1 MKDGVNDNHED
12 EDMIEEVSEIAN
24 NMKVNDVQG
33 LSSSEKQKEVVNF
46 IREERLHVCT
56 ILETHLKSKKIIKVS
71 ERIYDEVRMSVIH
84 MARQSILVQV
94 ETRNNMKLYG
104 TFINASNGGMERK
117 KLWKDLEIYKRIV
130 GKEPWFLSG
139 DMNVTLAPNE
149 HSVGEVDEGCKML
162 RTVKNLRNLKK
173 HMRKLAC
180 VTPPNFTAAE
190 DWIWD
195 YDFMA

>member
-12 EDMIEEVSEIAN
+12 EDMIEEI
-24 NMKVNDVQG
+24 MDFKVGTWNIRG

-46 IREERLHVCT
+46 IREERLHGC
-56 ILETHLKSKKIIKVS
+56 KIMVGWN
-71 ERIYDEVRMSVIH
+71 EDEVRMSVIN

-94 ETRNNMKLYG
+94 ETRNNIKFYG
-104 TFINASNGGMERK
+104 TFIYASNGGMERK

-149 HSVGEVDEGCKML
+149 HSVGEVDEGSKML

-190 DWIWD
+190 DWI
-195 YDFMA
+195 